1 MSEICRKKVIIAL
14 GHFDSVHLGHRTVIK
29 TAVDTAKATGVLP
42 AVFMFYGDLKGSIK
56 KSNTRPV
63 YSLEKRIDLIKS
75 LGIDEFYIAPVSE
88 EFLSYSASD
97 FLDLLNDK
105 FEILGYVSGDDYR
118 FGKNAT
124 GDVEFLKEYAKN
136 KGQKTYVVKEQTAN
150 GLRISTTLIKE
161 HLITGNVKMANA
173 LLGQN
178 YAISGNVIE
187 GRKVGRNLGF
197 PTVNVAIDNETL
209 NLKSGVYQGATT
221 IDNKTYKAII
231 NYGARPT
238 YSLDEKLI
246 EAHIIDFTG
255 DLYGKK
261 ITLEFTDYL
270 RDVIAFSSELDLKNQ
285 LKLDM
290 QRVKN
295 ND

>member
-1 MSEICRKKVIIAL
+1 MSEIYRKKVIIAL

-29 TAVDTAKATGVLP
+29 LAVDTAKATGVIP

-63 YSLEKRIDLIKS
+63 YSVEKRMDLIKN
-75 LGIDEFYIAPVSE
+75 LGVNEFYLAPVNQ
-88 EFLSYSASD
+88 EFLSYSKSE
-97 FLDLLNDK
+97 FLDLLNEKYD
-105 FEILGYVSGDDYR
+105 ILGYVSGSDYR

-124 GDVEFLKEYAKN
+124 GDVDFLREYAKGKN
-136 KGQKTYVVKEQTAN
+136 QKVLTAN
-150 GLRISTTLIKE
+150 DQTVDGKRLSTTLIKE
-161 HLITGNVKMANA
+161 YLIGGGVKTANA
-173 LLGQN
+173 LLGEN
-178 YAISGNVIE
+178 YSITGSVIK

-209 NLKSGVYQGATT
+209 SLKSGVYKGLTT
-221 IDNKTYKAII
+221 IDDKTYKAII

-238 YSLDEKLI
+238 YSLYEKLI
-246 EAHIIDFTG
+246 EAHIIDYNG
-255 DLYGKK
+255 DLYGKE

-270 RDVIAFSSELDLKNQ
+270 RDVIAFNSELDLKNQ
-285 LKLDM
+285 LTYDM

-295 ND
+295 DD

>member
-29 TAVDTAKATGVLP
+29 LAVDTAKATGVIP

-63 YSLEKRIDLIKS
+63 YSVEKRMDLIKN
-75 LGIDEFYIAPVSE
+75 LGVNEFYLAPVSQ
-88 EFLSYSASD
+88 EFLSYSKSE
-97 FLDLLNDK
+97 FLDLLNEK
-105 FEILGYVSGDDYR
+105 YEILGYVSGSDYR

-124 GDVEFLKEYAKN
+124 GDVDFLREYAKGKN
-136 KGQKTYVVKEQTAN
+136 QKVLTAN
-150 GLRISTTLIKE
+150 DQTVDGKRLSTTLIKE
-161 HLITGNVKMANA
+161 YLIGGGVKTANA
-173 LLGQN
+173 LLGEN
-178 YAISGNVIE
+178 YSITGSVIK

-209 NLKSGVYQGATT
+209 SLKSGVYKGLTT
-221 IDNKTYKAII
+221 IDGKTYKVII

-238 YSLDEKLI
+238 YSLNEKLI

-255 DLYGKK
+255 DLYGKE

-270 RDVIAFSSELDLKNQ
+270 RDVIAFNSELDLKNQ
-285 LKLDM
+285 LTYDM

-295 ND
+295 DD